1 MNNYAISAKNVSK
14 KFRLYHEKRDSI
26 FEAATSFFQK
36 KKKYDGYK
44 INTII
49 QLNLFIQ

>member
-1 MNNYAISAKNVSK
+1 MTDYAINVKNISK

-36 KKKYDGYK
+36 KK
-44 INTII
+44 TS
-49 QLNLFIQ
+49 